1 MILVEEPMHALVI
14 DDERS
19 MAAGLAAG
27 LEIEGF
33 DVDIA
38 YNGVD
43 GLCRAR
49 DRSYD
54 IIVLDV
60 MLPGLD
66 GYSVCKALRA
76 DQIWTPIL
84 MLTARDA
91 ERDELTGLDAGADDY
106 LTKPFSYA
114 VLVARMRALLRRG
127 SQPRDA
133 MLELGDL
140 RLDPA
145 AKRIWR
151 GDTEVTLTVRELAVL
166 EFLLR
171 REGGLASKQ
180 EILDHVWGLD
190 FEGDSNI
197 VEVYV
202 RHLRNKVDRPFGR
215 ETIET
220 HRGAGYRLVDRG
232 GG

>member
-1 MILVEEPMHALVI
+1 MHALVI

-19 MAAGLAAG
+19 LAAGLAAG

-38 YNGVD
+38 YS
-43 GLCRAR
+43 GLEGLRRAR
-49 DRSYD
+49 ERSYD
-54 IIVLDV
+54 IILLDV
-60 MLPGLD
+60 MLPGID
-66 GYSVCKALRA
+66 GYTVCRTLRA
-76 DQIWTPIL
+76 EHIWTPIL

-91 ERDELTGLDAGADDY
+91 ELDELTGLDVGADDY

-114 VLVARMRALLRRG
+114 VLVARMGALLRRG
-127 SQPRDA
+127 PGQQRETV
-133 MLELGDL
+133 LELGDL

-151 GDTEVTLTVRELAVL
+151 GDTEISLTARELAVL

-171 REGGLASKQ
+171 RAGEVVSKQ
-180 EILDHVWGLD
+180 QMLDHVWGID
-190 FEGDSNI
+190 FEGDTNI
-197 VEVYV
+197 VEVYI

-220 HRGAGYRLVDRG
+220 YRGAGYRLVDRRG
-232 GG
+232 G

>member
-1 MILVEEPMHALVI
+1 MHALVI

-33 DVDIA
+33 DVDISH
-38 YNGVD
+38 D
-43 GLCRAR
+43 GLDGLRRAR
-49 DRSYD
+49 ERRYD
-54 IIVLDV
+54 IILLDV

-66 GYSVCKALRA
+66 GHSVCKALRA
-76 DQIWTPIL
+76 AEIWTPVL
-84 MLTARDA
+84 MLTARDT
-91 ERDELTGLDAGADDY
+91 EHDEVRGLDVGADDY
-106 LTKPFSYA
+106 LTKPFSYT
-114 VLVARMRALLRRG
+114 VLIARMRALLRRG
-127 SQPRDA
+127 SQQQRGA
-133 MLELGDL
+133 VLELGDL

-151 GDTEVTLTVRELAVL
+151 GDTEVTLTARELAVL

-171 REGGLASKQ
+171 RAGEVLSKQ
-180 EILDHVWGLD
+180 QILDHIWGLD
-190 FEGDSNI
+190 FEGDTNI

-202 RHLRNKVDRPFGR
+202 GHLRNKIDRPFGR

-220 HRGAGYRLVDRG
+220 YRGAGYRLVDRSVD
-232 GG
+232 

>member
-1 MILVEEPMHALVI
+1 MHALVI

-33 DVDIA
+33 DVDVA

-43 GLCRAR
+43 GLNRAR
-49 DRSYD
+49 EGSYD

-60 MLPGLD
+60 MLPGMT
-66 GYSVCKALRA
+66 GYAVCQALRA
-76 DQIWTPIL
+76 EQIWTPVL

-91 ERDELTGLDAGADDY
+91 ERDELTGLAAGADDY
-106 LTKPFSYA
+106 LTKPFSHA
-114 VLVARMRALLRRG
+114 VLIARMRALLRRG
-127 SQPRDA
+127 PPQPREA
-133 MLELGDL
+133 ILQLGSL
-140 RLDPA
+140 RLDQA
-145 AKRIWR
+145 AKRVWR
-151 GDTEVTLTVRELAVL
+151 GDIEVRLTVREVAVL
-166 EFLLR
+166 EFMLR
-171 REGGLASKQ
+171 RAGEVVSKQ

-202 RHLRNKVDRPFGR
+202 GHLRNKVDRPFER

-220 HRGAGYRLVDRG
+220 VRGAGYRLVDRRED
-232 GG
+232 